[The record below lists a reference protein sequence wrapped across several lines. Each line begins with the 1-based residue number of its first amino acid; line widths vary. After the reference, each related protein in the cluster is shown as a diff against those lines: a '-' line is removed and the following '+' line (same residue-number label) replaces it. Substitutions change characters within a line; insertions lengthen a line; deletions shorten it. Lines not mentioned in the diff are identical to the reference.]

1 MVESDSMPAEEI
13 VVRAMVESDLNEW
26 FRLRQLLWDR
36 TPEDDHK
43 VEMLDIIQHPDTQA
57 VFVAESTGGALV
69 GFLEAGIRPFVEDCE
84 TDNVG
89 YLEGWF
95 VEADYRRKG
104 IGAALVKNAEDW
116 ARSRDCR
123 EMASDAEI
131 GNELSIQA
139 HTSLGYEET
148 SRLVHLRKEL

>member
-1 MVESDSMPAEEI
+1 MPAEEI
-13 VVRAMVESDLNEW
+13 VVRALVEADLNEW

-43 VEMLDIIQHPDTQA
+43 SEMLDIIQHPDTQM
-57 VFVAESTGGALV
+57 VFVAESADGGLV
-69 GFLEAGIRPFVEDCE
+69 GFLEVSIRPFVEDCV

-95 VEADYRRKG
+95 VEEDYRRKG

-116 ARSRDCR
+116 ARTRDCR

-131 GNELSIQA
+131 GNEMSINA